1 MFEGWAGEE
10 QRVALTL
17 YTDAYV
23 VRGSLAT
30 RQHRLSDILNHAD
43 EDFLVL
49 ADATFERF
57 GPRGTVR
64 HAAFAQV
71 NLAAV
76 LFAVADS
83 TVEAVPELRTPKVT
97 ETALISIPPFEIVGR
112 IHLLP
117 ERDLRQAL
125 QELTGRFVPV
135 TDASYGSDPAG
146 EALRIAPMV
155 AVNHARAQILSPFGD
170 VVVTPSPAASTAA
183 AGPDADDPGR
193 FNPEGLTAPDLDR
206 ADLERDDLQRADFER
221 QDLEREGF
229 DDRAG

>member
-1 MFEGWAGEE
+1 MLQGWAGEE

-23 VRGSLAT
+23 VRGTLAT
-30 RQHRLSDILNHAD
+30 RQHRLSDILNFAE

-57 GPRGTVR
+57 GSGGSAR

-76 LFAVADS
+76 LFAVADT
-83 TVEAVPELRTPKVT
+83 TVEPVPELRTPKVP
-97 ETALISIPPFEIVGR
+97 ETALISIPPFEIIGR

-125 QELTGRFVPV
+125 EELTGRFIPV
-135 TDASYGSDPAG
+135 TDATYGSDVAG
-146 EALRIAPMV
+146 EAPRRAPML
-155 AVNHARAQILSPFGD
+155 AVNHARAQILSPFEPGSAATSDASAGD
-170 VVVTPSPAASTAA
+170 PASA
-183 AGPDADDPGR
+183 
-193 FNPEGLTAPDLDR
+193 EG
-206 ADLERDDLQRADFER
+206 
-221 QDLEREGF
+221 
-229 DDRAG
+229 

>member
-10 QRVALTL
+10 RRVALTL

-23 VRGSLAT
+23 ISGALAT

-43 EDFLVL
+43 EEFLVL

-57 GPRGTVR
+57 GRRGSVR
-64 HAAFAQV
+64 RAAFAQV
-71 NLAAV
+71 NLSAV

-83 TVEAVPELRTPKVT
+83 KVEAIPELRTPKVT

-117 ERDLRQAL
+117 GRDLRQAL

-146 EALRIAPMV
+146 EAPRTAPMV
-155 AVNHARAQILSPFGD
+155 AVNHARAQILSPYEAAAEATSGAATSEAPSGD
-170 VVVTPSPAASTAA
+170 VWSAGEAGEAGDSGA
-183 AGPDADDPGR
+183 AGDAAPG
-193 FNPEGLTAPDLDR
+193 EG
-206 ADLERDDLQRADFER
+206 
-221 QDLEREGF
+221 
-229 DDRAG
+229 

>member
-57 GPRGTVR
+57 GGRGSMR

-71 NLAAV
+71 NLSAV

-97 ETALISIPPFEIVGR
+97 EMALISIPPFEIVGR

-146 EALRIAPMV
+146 EPPRTAPMV
-155 AVNHARAQILSPFGD
+155 AVNHARAQILSPYEAAGD
-170 VVVTPSPAASTAA
+170 AASRADTGAA
-183 AGPDADDPGR
+183 TPGDTWSAGVAALDGAAGQAGPDGGAGDAAPGI
-193 FNPEGLTAPDLDR
+193 G
-206 ADLERDDLQRADFER
+206 
-221 QDLEREGF
+221 
-229 DDRAG
+229 

>member
-10 QRVALTL
+10 RRVALTL

-57 GPRGTVR
+57 GRRGTTR

-71 NLAAV
+71 NLSAV

-135 TDASYGSDPAG
+135 TDATYGSDLAG
-146 EALRIAPMV
+146 EAPRTAPMV
-155 AVNHARAQILSPFGD
+155 AVNHARAQILSPHETAAETTSGE
-170 VVVTPSPAASTAA
+170 ASTGDAA
-183 AGPDADDPGR
+183 PG
-193 FNPEGLTAPDLDR
+193 
-206 ADLERDDLQRADFER
+206 ER
-221 QDLEREGF
+221 
-229 DDRAG
+229 

>member
-10 QRVALTL
+10 RRVALTL

-57 GPRGTVR
+57 GRRGTVR

-71 NLAAV
+71 NLSAV

-97 ETALISIPPFEIVGR
+97 ETALISIPPFEIIGR

-125 QELTGRFVPV
+125 QELTGRFVPI
-135 TDASYGSDPAG
+135 TEASYWSDPAG
-146 EALRIAPMV
+146 EASRTAPMV
-155 AVNHARAQILSPFGD
+155 AVNHARAQILSPYDPAEATSDAASGEALSGD
-170 VVVTPSPAASTAA
+170 VWSNAAPDGA
-183 AGPDADDPGR
+183 AGDAAPG
-193 FNPEGLTAPDLDR
+193 EG
-206 ADLERDDLQRADFER
+206 
-221 QDLEREGF
+221 
-229 DDRAG
+229 